1 MTHRKALPAALGLA
15 LLAGGAAA
23 QALASPLEPPK
34 SRYAIEASIR
44 LEDGRLSGRETIRFV
59 NPGSRP
65 MTRIALDWAV
75 SPARTILVM
84 AGDRRLEPL
93 NPEGKTRLS
102 SPLVY
107 DLPAPLPPKGELALS
122 IEFSSSDLLRGDGR
136 EFKLTRWFPRL
147 WWEGRAV
154 HDAFEVRIAAPPGY
168 ALAAGGRL
176 DPRKNAYIVESAPA
190 FGVYLG
196 RGMAVE
202 EAEADGVLVR
212 ALFTAAGA
220 DCARLCLATAADAV
234 RFYRK
239 MHGFYPF
246 PSLTIVPGGSE
257 PWGGYPLAAG
267 IVVIHGQEKM
277 ASRNADFWQWITAHE
292 VGHQYWGEHV
302 LDADEPA
309 WLWIGLGIYADRE
322 YSRARGLSAERH
334 PGFFA
339 QFLSG
344 VEKRFDTTLDIP
356 PAEEARIDWDRN
368 NIVVHGKGFSVVSA
382 LDGVLGRETFLR
394 AYARALKEYGGRRM
408 GWRDFLRLAEEESGL
423 DLGWFARAWVRS
435 SAYPCYKVTAQTSR
449 PRGDGSGLTDVEV
462 RITSLGT
469 MRMPVPVRIE
479 LQDGTSRKA
488 VTDRLSDMTV
498 LRFETRS
505 PLRAVVLDPDRAF
518 ALRPEPIPMDAAEL
532 RSAVLFDLP
541 ATGAGD
547 RALRLFEIARAQTSG
562 DRNVWF
568 RLGLALFDGGDYPQA
583 YQSFAALA
591 ESSPEPLERFAAQ
604 AWMGMLKDLTDERE
618 AALGHYREALRYDT
632 GRTMRHDQYG
642 ILIDKAWIE
651 QRLASPFRWA
661 K

>member
-1 MTHRKALPAALGLA
+1 MALRKAFQAALAIA
-15 LLAGGAAA
+15 LLAGNAAA
-23 QALASPLEPPK
+23 QDSQVPPDPPK
-34 SRYAIEASIR
+34 SRYAIEASISP
-44 LEDGRLSGRETIRFV
+44 EDGRLSGRETIRFV
-59 NPGSRP
+59 NPGPRP

-75 SPARTILVM
+75 SPARTIQVTVD
-84 AGDRRLEPL
+84 GRRLEPL
-93 NPEGKTRLS
+93 DPEGKARLV
-102 SPLVY
+102 SPLVFE
-107 DLPAPLPPKGELALS
+107 LPAPIPAKGELTLS
-122 IEFSSSDLLRGDGR
+122 VEFSAADLLRGDGR
-136 EFKLTRWFPRL
+136 EYKLTRWFPRL
-147 WWEGRAV
+147 WWNGLAV

-168 ALAAGGRL
+168 ALAAGGRF
-176 DPRKNAYIVESAPA
+176 DPRQGAFVVESAPA

-202 EAEADGVLVR
+202 EADADGVLVR
-212 ALFTAAGA
+212 ALFTPAGA
-220 DCARLCLATAADAV
+220 DCARLCLATATDAV
-234 RFYRK
+234 RFYKK

-246 PSLTIVPGGSE
+246 PSLTVVPGGSE

-309 WLWIGLGIYADRE
+309 WLWIGLGIFADRE
-322 YSRARGLSAERH
+322 YSRSRGLSAERH

-339 QFLSG
+339 QFLAG
-344 VEKRFDTTLDIP
+344 LEKRFDTTLDIP

-382 LDGVLGRETFLR
+382 LDGVLGREAFLR
-394 AYARALKEYGGRRM
+394 AYARAQREYGGRRM

-423 DLGWFARAWVRS
+423 DLGWFSQAWVRS
-435 SAYPCYKVTAQTSR
+435 STYPCYKVTAQDSV
-449 PRGDGSGLTDVEV
+449 PRGSGFAVEV
-462 RITSLGT
+462 RIASLGT

-479 LQDGTSRKA
+479 LQDGSSRTA
-488 VTDRLSDMTV
+488 VTDRLSDLTV

-505 PLRAVVLDPDRAF
+505 PLRAVILDPERAF
-518 ALRPEPIPMDAAEL
+518 ALRPEPIPMGAAEL
-532 RSAVLFDLP
+532 KSAVLFDLP
-541 ATGAGD
+541 STGAGE
-547 RALRLFEIARAQTSG
+547 RAVRLFEIARGLKSP

-568 RLGLALFDGGDYPQA
+568 RLGLALFDGAYYPQA

-591 ESSPEPLERFAAQ
+591 EASPEPLERFAAQ
-604 AWMGMLKDLTDERE
+604 AWMGMLKDLAGERE

-632 GRTMRHDQYG
+632 GLTMRHDQYG

-651 QRLASPFRWA
+651 QRLAAPFRW